1 MTLIKLRKFAAIYAP
16 TLLLLLAGIL
26 TGCSGEK
33 EEILKPVV
41 RPAKLITIEPADD
54 VRTLSLPAVIEAGES
69 VDLTFKVGGLV
80 EELPVTMGVRIEE
93 GDLVARL
100 DQTELRNQLT
110 KATAEFENAESEF
123 QRAERLIAGDAMS
136 QSDFEARKSRRDVA
150 KTARDDAQKRLDDS
164 SILSPFSGVISDVYA
179 KQFQNVG
186 ANEKIATLQTT
197 GEGVAVVQVPATLVA
212 NAQRLEPQQTTL
224 TLDIR
229 RNTKIEAKLD
239 SFNTEADPQSQTFRA
254 EFKFTPPDDVNVLP
268 GMTGTL
274 ESRFKIIKK
283 DGTSER
289 IMVPVGAIQSEDD
302 KKYIWVVDEATMT
315 VSQREV
321 TVSLGDADE
330 FAVTSG
336 LEAGDVI
343 VGAGASYLHEG
354 MEVRPYQQ

>member
-1 MTLIKLRKFAAIYAP
+1 
-16 TLLLLLAGIL
+16 
-26 TGCSGEK
+26 
-33 EEILKPVV
+33 
-41 RPAKLITIEPADD
+41 
-54 VRTLSLPAVIEAGES
+54 
-69 VDLTFKVGGLV
+69 
-80 EELPVTMGVRIEE
+80 
-93 GDLVARL
+93 
-100 DQTELRNQLT
+100 
-110 KATAEFENAESEF
+110 
-123 QRAERLIAGDAMS
+123 
-136 QSDFEARKSRRDVA
+136 
-150 KTARDDAQKRLDDS
+150 
-164 SILSPFSGVISDVYA
+164 VISDVYA